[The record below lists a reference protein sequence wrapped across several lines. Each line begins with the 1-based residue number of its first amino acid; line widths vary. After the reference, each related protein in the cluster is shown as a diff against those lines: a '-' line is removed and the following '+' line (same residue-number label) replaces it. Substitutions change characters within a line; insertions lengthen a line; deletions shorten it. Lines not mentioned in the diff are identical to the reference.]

1 MSTHRSLGSASLA
14 GPALACLLLANA
26 TPPASAQPAPQKQVA
41 PAASS
46 SATPHPQRAGS
57 LPGAVATRDA

>member
-46 SATPHPQRAGS
+46 SATPGTPTCRIPTWRSGYA
-57 LPGAVATRDA
+57 

>member
-46 SATPHPQRAGS
+46 SATPAPPTCRIPTWRSGYA
-57 LPGAVATRDA
+57 